1 MIRIL
6 SLLVGA
12 FFTVVLG
19 YSFTRGAYTAAT
31 EPHALTAEKVFH
43 LKPKELHLSSDGP
56 FGKFDRQQLQRGLL
70 FPQS

>member
-19 YSFTRGAYTAAT
+19 YSFVRGAYTAAT
-31 EPHALTAEKVFH
+31 EPTSLTLPIAVRP
-43 LKPKELHLSSDGP
+43 LVTT
-56 FGKFDRQQLQRGLL
+56 
-70 FPQS
+70 